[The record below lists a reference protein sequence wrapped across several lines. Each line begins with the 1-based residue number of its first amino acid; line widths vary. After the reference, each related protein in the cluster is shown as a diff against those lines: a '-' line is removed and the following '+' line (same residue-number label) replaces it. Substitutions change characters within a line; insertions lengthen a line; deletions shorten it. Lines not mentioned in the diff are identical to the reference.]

1 MIHKKIV
8 DNKLSL
14 MQSRFISVEDTEMQ
28 EGVRHMY
35 HQEFVQFFEIREQ
48 MQLVKQMQ

>member
-14 MQSRFISVEDTEMQ
+14 VQSRFISVEDTEMQ
-28 EGVRHMY
+28 VTKQMY

-48 MQLVKQMQ
+48 MQGKQF